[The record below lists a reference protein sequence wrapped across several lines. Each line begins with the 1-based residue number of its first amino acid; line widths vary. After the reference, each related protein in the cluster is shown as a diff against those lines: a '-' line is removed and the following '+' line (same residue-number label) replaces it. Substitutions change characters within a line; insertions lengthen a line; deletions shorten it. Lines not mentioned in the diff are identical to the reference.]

1 MIYDVKQKDKIDLQ
15 LFNIIVNKD
24 IPYAESNPFSMALEK
39 IETGQDPKN
48 TQDKYNTKREDIL
61 FENLFEDKEK
71 EESSFVA
78 FNT

>member
-39 IETGQDPKN
+39 IEAGLDPKN
-48 TQDKYNTKREDIL
+48 T
-61 FENLFEDKEK
+61 
-71 EESSFVA
+71 
-78 FNT
+78 

>member
-39 IETGQDPKN
+39 IETG
-48 TQDKYNTKREDIL
+48 
-61 FENLFEDKEK
+61 
-71 EESSFVA
+71 
-78 FNT
+78 